1 MKKMMY
7 SVGLMIL
14 LTAPIFFS
22 CQKRTENG
30 KVEMNVKKELF
41 GKTSDGT
48 AIELFTLT
56 NYNGMK
62 ARIMT
67 YGAILVSL
75 EVPDRNGKL
84 ADITLGY
91 DDLAGYLKNNP
102 YFGATV
108 GRYANRIAKGRFTL
122 NGVKYQLAQNDGEN
136 HLHGGVKGFDKVVWK
151 GEPVKEA
158 NTVGVKLTY
167 LNKDGEEGYP
177 GNLSCTVVYK
187 LTNENALIIS
197 YEATTD
203 KATPI
208 NLTHHS
214 YFNLAGQGNGDILN
228 HKLMINADKYT
239 PVDAG
244 LIPTGEIRSVKNTPM
259 DFTTPQTIG
268 SRIAE
273 VKGGYDH
280 NYIINKK
287 ADEMGLVARVF
298 EPTSGRVMEIYSTEP
313 GVQFYSGNFLDG
325 SITGKSGK
333 VYRKYYG
340 FCLEPQHFPDSPNK
354 PQFPSVILN
363 PGEKFESESI
373 YKFYTK

>member
-1 MKKMMY
+1 MKRIKY
-7 SVGLMIL
+7 SLCLMLL
-14 LTAPIFFS
+14 LTALIS
-22 CQKRTENG
+22 CQKSPDS
-30 KVEMNVKKELF
+30 KAEMNVQKEPF
-41 GKTSDGT
+41 GKTPDGT
-48 AIELFTLT
+48 EIELYTLT

-75 EVPDRNGKL
+75 KVPDRNGKL

-91 DDLAGYLKNNP
+91 DDLAGYIKNNP

-108 GRYANRIAKGRFTL
+108 GRYANRIAKGQFTL
-122 NGVKYQLAQNDGEN
+122 DGVEYQLAQNDGEN
-136 HLHGGVKGFDKVVWK
+136 HLHGGARGFDKVIWK
-151 GEPVKEA
+151 GEPVKEG

-167 LNKDGEEGYP
+167 LSKDGEEGYP
-177 GNLSCTVVYK
+177 GNLLCTVVYK
-187 LTNENALIIS
+187 LTNENTLTIS

-203 KATPI
+203 KATII

-228 HKLMINADKYT
+228 HELMINADKYT
-239 PVDAG
+239 PVDKG

-259 DFTTPQTIG
+259 DFTTPHTIG

-273 VKGGYDH
+273 VEGGYDH
-280 NYIINKK
+280 NYILNK
-287 ADEMGLVARVF
+287 DPGVMGLVARVF

-340 FCLEPQHFPDSPNK
+340 FCLEPQHFPDSPNE

-363 PGEKFESESI
+363 PGGKFKSESI